1 MEKFDHRDVYA
12 NCSDI
17 LPNWRDMRNRFVYT
31 TLSEMFGCLIYT
43 YTCHALKVKG
53 GINNVPR

>member
-1 MEKFDHRDVYA
+1 MSETVQLRVGYA

-31 TLSEMFGCLIYT
+31 TLYEIARISEGRLISS
-43 YTCHALKVKG
+43 
-53 GINNVPR
+53 VPFKEYN